1 MFVASVGSTASV
13 SCSLKI
19 SCIAWTA
26 ASLSAFWPA
35 HTCSEPTD
43 YVIPSRIADTTTLP
57 AIRRR
62 ISPIPI
68 GVNPVFVWKY

>member
-1 MFVASVGSTASV
+1 MFVTSIGSTASL

-26 ASLSAFWPA
+26 ALLPAFWPA
-35 HTCSEPTD
+35 QTCSEPTD
-43 YVIPSRIADTTTLP
+43 SVISSRIADTTTLS

-68 GVNPVFVWKY
+68 GVNPVFV

>member
-1 MFVASVGSTASV
+1 MFVASIGSTVSL

-26 ASLSAFWPA
+26 ALLPAFWPA
-35 HTCSEPTD
+35 QTCSEPTD
-43 YVIPSRIADTTTLP
+43 SVISSRIADTTTLS

-68 GVNPVFVWKY
+68 GVNPVFV